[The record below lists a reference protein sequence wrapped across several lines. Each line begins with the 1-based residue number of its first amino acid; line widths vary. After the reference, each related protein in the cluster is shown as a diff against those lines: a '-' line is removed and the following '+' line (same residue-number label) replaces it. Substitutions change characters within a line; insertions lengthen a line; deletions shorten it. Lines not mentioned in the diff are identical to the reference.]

1 MSTAKST
8 LPSEDSPSAGIHIST
23 QHPRLL
29 RLREVLYR
37 TGMSRSRVYAHMA
50 EGQFPRPVKLGRT
63 STWLESEIEAWI
75 AAKIA
80 QRDKLFEKRSTPQ

>member
-8 LPSEDSPSAGIHIST
+8 LPPEGSPITGTHIPT

-29 RLREVLYR
+29 RLRDVLYR

-50 EGQFPRPVKLGRT
+50 EGQFPRLVKLGR
-63 STWLESEIEAWI
+63 SSAWLESEIEAWI

-80 QRDKLFEKRSTPQ
+80 QRDQLFEKPSTPQ